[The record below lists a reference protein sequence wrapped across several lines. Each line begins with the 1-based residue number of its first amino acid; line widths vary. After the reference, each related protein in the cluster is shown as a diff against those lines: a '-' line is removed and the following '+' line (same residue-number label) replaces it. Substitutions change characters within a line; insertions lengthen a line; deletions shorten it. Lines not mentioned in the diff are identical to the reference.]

1 MVLGPLEVRDGE
13 RVVRLG
19 SAKQRLLLGALLVHA
34 NQVVSVDRLAD
45 ILWADD
51 QPADPTAA
59 VTAGLVTDDGE
70 RVELTD
76 PAAGRALVDR
86 GSGRRRQRR
95 HASIAEPLAAGSPEP
110 GDSIEIAELLV
121 RAGRAAD
128 PVLVA
133 RHTRTAGDIALAAGA
148 WEDARCYYEAALER
162 ADAES

>member
-1 MVLGPLEVRDGE
+1 MVLGPLEGRDG
-13 RVVRLG
+13 
-19 SAKQRLLLGALLVHA
+19 
-34 NQVVSVDRLAD
+34 
-45 ILWADD
+45 
-51 QPADPTAA
+51 DPTAA
-59 VTAGLVTDDGE
+59 VTAALVTNDGE

-76 PAAGRALVDR
+76 PAAGR
-86 GSGRRRQRR
+86 
-95 HASIAEPLAAGSPEP
+95 
-110 GDSIEIAELLV
+110 AELLV